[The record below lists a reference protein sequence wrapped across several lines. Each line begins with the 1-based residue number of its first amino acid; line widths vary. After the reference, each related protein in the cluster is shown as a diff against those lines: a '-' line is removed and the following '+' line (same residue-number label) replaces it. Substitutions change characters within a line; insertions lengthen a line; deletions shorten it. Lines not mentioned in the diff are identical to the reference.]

1 MTSSFCASCL
11 RSALISASRSRW
23 RRSMRFCRSVSF
35 GWIMDPMMELVNAL
49 NALTA
54 ALQKFTS
61 QTTNAY
67 LDTFEEIYNPEKDEP
82 QAAEAPKEQPTPK
95 QEEATVTFVQF
106 RSRLSEISRVGH
118 TQEVKELIAKYSAS
132 KLSDIAES
140 DYAAVLAEAEGL

>member
-1 MTSSFCASCL
+1 
-11 RSALISASRSRW
+11 
-23 RRSMRFCRSVSF
+23 
-35 GWIMDPMMELVNAL
+35 MDPMMELVNAL

-67 LDTFEEIYNPEKDEP
+67 LDTFKEIYDPEKDEP
-82 QAAEAPKEQPTPK
+82 KAAEAPKEQPTPK
-95 QEEATVTFVQF
+95 DEPVTFVQL
-106 RSRLSEISRVGH
+106 RSRLSEISRSGK
-118 TQEVKELIAKYSAS
+118 TAEVKELIAKYGAS

>member
-1 MTSSFCASCL
+1 
-11 RSALISASRSRW
+11 
-23 RRSMRFCRSVSF
+23 
-35 GWIMDPMMELVNAL
+35 MDPMMELVNAL

-67 LDTFEEIYNPEKDEP
+67 LDTFEEIYDSEKDEP
-82 QAAEAPKEQPTPK
+82 QVAEAPKEQPTPK
-95 QEEATVTFVQF
+95 QEEATVTFVQL
-106 RSRLSEISRVGH
+106 RSRLSEISRSGK
-118 TQEVKELIAKYSAS
+118 TAEVKELIAKYGAS

>member
-1 MTSSFCASCL
+1 
-11 RSALISASRSRW
+11 
-23 RRSMRFCRSVSF
+23 
-35 GWIMDPMMELVNAL
+35 MDPMMELVNAL

-82 QAAEAPKEQPTPK
+82 QAVEAPKEQPTPEQK
-95 QEEATVTFVQF
+95 TETVTFVQL
-106 RSRLSEISRVGH
+106 RSRLSEISRSGK
-118 TQEVKELIAKYSAS
+118 TAEVKELIAKYGAS

>member
-1 MTSSFCASCL
+1 
-11 RSALISASRSRW
+11 
-23 RRSMRFCRSVSF
+23 
-35 GWIMDPMMELVNAL
+35 MDPMMELVNAL

-67 LDTFEEIYNPEKDEP
+67 LDTFEEIYDPEKDEP

-95 QEEATVTFVQF
+95 NEEATVTFVQL
-106 RSRLSEISRVGH
+106 RSRLSEISRSGK
-118 TQEVKELIAKYSAS
+118 TAEVKELIAKYGAS

>member
-1 MTSSFCASCL
+1 
-11 RSALISASRSRW
+11 
-23 RRSMRFCRSVSF
+23 
-35 GWIMDPMMELVNAL
+35 MDPMMELVNAL

-67 LDTFEEIYNPEKDEP
+67 LDTFEEIYDPEKDEP
-82 QAAEAPKEQPTPK
+82 QAAEESKEQPTPK
-95 QEEATVTFVQF
+95 QEEATVTFVQL
-106 RSRLSEISRVGH
+106 RSRLSEISRSGK
-118 TQEVKELIAKYSAS
+118 TAEVKELIAKYGAS